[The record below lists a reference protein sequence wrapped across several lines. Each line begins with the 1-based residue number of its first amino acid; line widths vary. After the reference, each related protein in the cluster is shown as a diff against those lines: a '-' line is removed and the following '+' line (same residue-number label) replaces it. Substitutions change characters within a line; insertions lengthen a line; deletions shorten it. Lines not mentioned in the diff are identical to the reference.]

1 VTIYLQEHADVA
13 SKSELQLEA
22 RKSADMEQ
30 QQQKHDAEV
39 EALRVE
45 LKAALEVAAVD
56 HQQRQVLE
64 QQISVL
70 QEQVSRFEQVT
81 ACFGD
86 DVAVDFW

>member
-1 VTIYLQEHADVA
+1 
-13 SKSELQLEA
+13 
-22 RKSADMEQ
+22 MEQ

-81 ACFGD
+81 ACLGA
-86 DVAVDFW
+86 DVAVDCR